1 MSKFFDAIRQL
12 FASLFGSSKPKSP
25 QIDKIKAIEELP
37 SDAAEVKADT
47 IITTSKEE
55 EVISENITV
64 PDDEFEEDIFVDV
77 PDEELKVKEET
88 IEEPVTTEEEAKP
101 NTEEVSTEEDTT
113 PPVAEEETP
122 PPPPAPKHK
131 ARYLWCL
138 DNGHG
143 KNTAGKRSPK
153 LDDEGTRLMEYEFNR
168 DIVARI
174 IKQLDELG
182 VQYYNV
188 VPEVNVGNFLKERVA
203 RANKKK
209 TNLKKIYLSIHS
221 NAGPSSSVN
230 SWAAD
235 NINGIET
242 WHHHAG
248 GKGKKAAAIFQKHL
262 IEKTG
267 FRNRHIKSQSKREFY
282 VLRATN
288 MPAILTENGFYN
300 NKKEVKKLMKD
311 EVRQQIADAHVA
323 AILEIEKNGL

>member
-1 MSKFFDAIRQL
+1 MSKFFEAIRQL
-12 FASLFGSSKPKSP
+12 FASLFGSSKSKT
-25 QIDKIKAIEELP
+25 QQLDKIKVIEELP
-37 SDAAEVKADT
+37 TDAAEVKADT
-47 IITTSKEE
+47 IITTTIEE
-55 EVISENITV
+55 EVIDEEIVN
-64 PDDEFEEDIFVDV
+64 PEEEFEPDIFVDV
-77 PDEELKVKEET
+77 PDEELEVKEDIPVTPTGEEKPHEEEVPQPEEEQPQP
-88 IEEPVTTEEEAKP
+88 EEPTK
-101 NTEEVSTEEDTT
+101 
-113 PPVAEEETP
+113 
-122 PPPPAPKHK
+122 PKHK

-143 KNTAGKRSPK
+143 KLTSGKRSPE
-153 LDDEGTRLMEYEFNR
+153 LDDKGTRLFEYAFNR

-174 IKQLDELG
+174 IKRLDELG

-188 VPEVNVGNFLKERVA
+188 VPEVEVGNFLKERVA

-209 TNLKKIYLSIHS
+209 SDLKKIYLSIHS

-235 NINGIET
+235 NIRGIET

-267 FRNRHIKSQSKREFY
+267 FKNRHIKSQSKHEFY

-300 NKKEVKKLMKD
+300 NKKEVKELMKD
-311 EVRQQIADAHVA
+311 SVRQKIADAHVD
-323 AILEIEKNGL
+323 AIMEIEEKGL

>member
-1 MSKFFDAIRQL
+1 MSKFFDAIREL
-12 FASLFGSSKPKSP
+12 FASLFGSSKPKT
-25 QIDKIKAIEELP
+25 QTLDKIKMIEELP
-37 SDAAEVKADT
+37 SDAAEVKPDS
-47 IITTSKEE
+47 IITTTIEE
-55 EVISENITV
+55 EVIA
-64 PDDEFEEDIFVDV
+64 DDSIQPEDGFDEDIFVDV
-77 PDEELKVKEET
+77 PDEELEIKEEIPT
-88 IEEPVTTEEEAKP
+88 PPEETPAEEEIPPA
-101 NTEEVSTEEDTT
+101 EEEI
-113 PPVAEEETP
+113 PAEEETP
-122 PPPPAPKHK
+122 PTPTHK

-143 KNTAGKRSPK
+143 KLTAGKRSPK
-153 LDDEGTRLMEYEFNR
+153 LDDEGTRFFEYEFNR

-174 IKQLDELG
+174 IQQLDELG

-188 VPEVNVGNFLKERVA
+188 VPEVEVGNFLKERVA
-203 RANKKK
+203 RANKK
-209 TNLKKIYLSIHS
+209 TSNLKKIYLSIHS

-235 NINGIET
+235 NIKGIET

-267 FRNRHIKSQSKREFY
+267 FKNRHLKSQSKKEFY

-300 NKKEVKKLMKD
+300 NKKEVKELMKD
-311 EVRQQIADAHVA
+311 KVRQKIADAHVA